1 VFRSKRH
8 RRATRVASAV
18 LAGLGAL
25 ATGVY
30 GNISGATSLSSVK
43 IGVPAYFW
51 PGGNW
56 DKVVAGSADI
66 SFAVANIATGPGA
79 AKNTAF
85 VTQFA
90 AAKAAG
96 IKLYGYVDTT
106 YGARSAA
113 AVKTDIAN
121 YKAWYGITN
130 IFFDETPW
138 ACDTTAYYADVQ
150 SVVHANGGTGILNPG
165 GSSLDC
171 WGPVGDIIVN
181 FEGSGATYESWTP
194 DSWTDQYPASKF
206 WHIVYGTL
214 GPQVANVV
222 AKTKERNA
230 AGVFVTDDIMP
241 NPFDRMP
248 DPTVW
253 TPLLK
258 SIGPVAVAVT
268 AATTPAAGDSGSP
281 APTAAPVSVTT
292 PPPVITSEAI
302 ATTTTAEP
310 TTTTAAPTTTVAPI
324 TVPPATAAPTP
335 APTAAPTTAAPGS
348 APKATVPAATVKS
361 VATPSAT
368 PTPSP
373 AAASNTASLS
383 ASSSGSGSGSTVSG
397 AAPGAATTFGAVPVG
412 GIQIVN
418 ASDPAKTDPPK
429 NDTPKLNEPS
439 VDVSKGSGSPV
450 EAAKPVPPSRPVA
463 AASGTPANPAI
474 PAPSTPASGGPTTTL
489 PNSLAL
495 KPTPVRK
502 PAKPA
507 KKQKIQTKVAAR
519 PLAKAPKA
527 IAKAIAKAGPK
538 LPIAKAPTASI
549 ANQHIAT
556 PISASRIAAEH

>member
-30 GNISGATSLSSVK
+30 GNASGATALTSVK

-51 PGGNW
+51 PGGYW

-90 AAKAAG
+90 AARAAG

-113 AVKTDIAN
+113 AIKTDIAN

-138 ACDTTAYYADVQ
+138 ACDNTAYYVDLQ

-165 GSSLDC
+165 GSSLEC
-171 WGPVGDIIVN
+171 WAPVGDIIVN
-181 FEGSGATYESWTP
+181 FEGSGATY
-194 DSWTDQYPASKF
+194 DSWSPDAWTNQYPASKF

-214 GPQVANVV
+214 AAQVPNVV
-222 AKTKERNA
+222 TKTKERNA
-230 AGVFVTDDIMP
+230 ATVFVTDDIMP

-258 SIGPVAVAVT
+258 AIGPAAVVVT
-268 AATTPAAGDSGSP
+268 TATGAAGTSGTP
-281 APTAAPVSVTT
+281 TATAAPVAATT
-292 PPPVITSEAI
+292 PPPVITFEAV
-302 ATTTTAEP
+302 ATTTTEEP
-310 TTTTAAPTTTVAPI
+310 TTTAAPTTTLAP
-324 TVPPATAAPTP
+324 TTTAPPATAAPTVAP
-335 APTAAPTTAAPGS
+335 ATAAPVT
-348 APKATVPAATVKS
+348 APKATAPAATVKPAAAVS
-361 VATPSAT
+361 VPA
-368 PTPSP
+368 TPSP
-373 AAASNTASLS
+373 APAVAPTAASPASAAS
-383 ASSSGSGSGSTVSG
+383 GSVSTNSSAAASS
-397 AAPGAATTFGAVPVG
+397 ATTFGAAPTG
-412 GIQIVN
+412 AGIQIVN
-418 ASDPAKTDPPK
+418 ASDQAKSDAAKSDGPK
-429 NDTPKLNEPS
+429 PTEPS
-439 VDVSKGSGSPV
+439 GEAGKSAPSSSDSAKPAAPSEPVVPSAGSPV
-450 EAAKPVPPSRPVA
+450 TPAAPKP
-463 AASGTPANPAI
+463 AASGPAA
-474 PAPSTPASGGPTTTL
+474 PTTTL

-495 KPTPVRK
+495 KPSAAKK
-502 PAKPA
+502 PAKRA
-507 KKQKIQTKVAAR
+507 QKQKIQTKVAAR
-519 PLAKAPKA
+519 PVTNTPKA
-527 IAKAIAKAGPK
+527 IAKVGPK
-538 LPIAKAPTASI
+538 IPIAKAPSASI
-549 ANQHIAT
+549 ATRPVAT
-556 PISASRIAAEH
+556 PISASRTASEH